1 MYKALKE
8 LSFGTL
14 CGLYVFGFSMLGAQ
28 YVFSKPVSTADA
40 QLSGGSSSTGGSGG
54 GSSSGGGSGN
64 TSTQYTAT
72 LIGGT
77 TGGVNDDEVCC
88 NGIVLDFE
96 SNFPGNPLILDGY
109 ALFVPGLSKGW
120 ETDNNHYEEDYN
132 TLGSVRQG
140 LCFTPESEC
149 YSVETILEVVH
160 VGTSPDKPGS
170 TGSSAGGAGGV
181 GGGGM
186 GGGI

>member
-1 MYKALKE
+1 M
-8 LSFGTL
+8 LSMQ
-14 CGLYVFGFSMLGAQ
+14 VF
-28 YVFSKPVSTADA
+28 FSKPMNTAQA
-40 QLSGGSSSTGGSGG
+40 QMSGGSSSGGGS
-54 GSSSGGGSGN
+54 SSSGGGSGN

-88 NGIVLDFE
+88 NGVVLDFE

-109 ALFVPGLSKGW
+109 ALFVPFISKGW
-120 ETDNNHYEEDYN
+120 ETDDHHYEEDYN
-132 TLGSVRQG
+132 TLGTVRQG
-140 LCFTPESEC
+140 LCFIPDDYCESF
-149 YSVETILEVVH
+149 ETILEVVH

-170 TGSSAGGAGGV
+170 TSGSSGGAGGI
-181 GGGGM
+181 GGGM